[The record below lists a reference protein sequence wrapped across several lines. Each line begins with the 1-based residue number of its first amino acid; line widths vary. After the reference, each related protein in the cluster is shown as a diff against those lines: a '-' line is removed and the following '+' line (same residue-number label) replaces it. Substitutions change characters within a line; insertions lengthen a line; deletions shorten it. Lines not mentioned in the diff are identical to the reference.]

1 MILTTSG
8 TESPNLAPNA
18 DARHEAGARRL
29 ALRWASKGGCG
40 TIWQLDS
47 WGSSLRYSQKGA
59 TIRRLPCTDG
69 LCFSVSLKLRNDP
82 SRQNK
87 RSKRI
92 MLVVLEETPEDYV
105 DGDRTAQLATERRMA
120 DLLAGFDPNHDA
132 ARGWPEPEV
141 EWVLT

>member
-1 MILTTSG
+1 
-8 TESPNLAPNA
+8 
-18 DARHEAGARRL
+18 
-29 ALRWASKGGCG
+29 
-40 TIWQLDS
+40 
-47 WGSSLRYSQKGA
+47 
-59 TIRRLPCTDG
+59 
-69 LCFSVSLKLRNDP
+69 
-82 SRQNK
+82 
-87 RSKRI
+87 

>member
-1 MILTTSG
+1 
-8 TESPNLAPNA
+8 
-18 DARHEAGARRL
+18 
-29 ALRWASKGGCG
+29 
-40 TIWQLDS
+40 
-47 WGSSLRYSQKGA
+47 
-59 TIRRLPCTDG
+59 
-69 LCFSVSLKLRNDP
+69 LKLRNDP